1 METTAPTPRDVRHR
15 LNKME
20 RYAERHAAEIGPR
33 AVYLRS
39 LFEVART
46 VDHADFIAA
55 EIRAALANSQPSP
68 SHA

>member
-1 METTAPTPRDVRHR
+1 MEMPTPTPRNVRHR

-39 LFEVART
+39 LFEVALT
-46 VDHADFIAA
+46 ADHADFIAA
-55 EIRAALANSQPSP
+55 EIRDALAISQPSP
-68 SHA
+68 YA